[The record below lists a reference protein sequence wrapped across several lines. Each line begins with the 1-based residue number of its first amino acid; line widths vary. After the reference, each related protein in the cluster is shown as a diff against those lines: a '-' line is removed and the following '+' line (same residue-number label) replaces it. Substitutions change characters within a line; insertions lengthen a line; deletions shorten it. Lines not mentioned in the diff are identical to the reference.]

1 MARMSAPAQRV
12 RHCKERMMK
21 KALLLV
27 LVHVVCA
34 SGVAVLAQEEHTG
47 GVNEEIV
54 QQLVA
59 ANQSFDELVK
69 LVKHLVEQQE
79 GDVLVRRLEIEER
92 AALALQPELNRVRD
106 KRDEAEQ
113 NLASMR
119 RSVDLTDNPDLVERL
134 EDGIPGAKAR
144 LAQIERSLQELELD
158 LEERRKA
165 IERLKSRL
173 DEGQ

>member
-1 MARMSAPAQRV
+1 
-12 RHCKERMMK
+12 
-21 KALLLV
+21 
-27 LVHVVCA
+27 
-34 SGVAVLAQEEHTG
+34 VLAQEERSG
-47 GVNEEIV
+47 DVNEEIL
-54 QQLVA
+54 QQLTA
-59 ANQSFDELVK
+59 ANHSLDELVK
-69 LVKHLVEQQE
+69 LVGHLAEQQE
-79 GDVLVRRLEIEER
+79 SNVLLKRLEIEES
-92 AALALQPELNRVRD
+92 AAVALQPELNRIRE

-119 RSVDLTDNPDLVERL
+119 RSVDLADNPDLVERL

-144 LAQIERSLQELELD
+144 LAQIERSLQELEFD